1 MKLYNTELE
10 KQVHTLFEELKV
22 RSNEIVSEE
31 RIRIDATEKIM
42 KLVYNKILV
51 ATESYMVDVYAFFV
65 EKIKNEEFFKNPEN
79 LNAFYRLNL
88 RDKLNKMYRFNI
100 QNSNVY
106 KKKIEYKD
114 ISLLRTTA
122 SLTVGAL
129 VMGEILKFALSKI
142 IDISQVVVIEGTV
155 VVALSSYIMIPLRNR
170 NEYKKAI
177 HKFLND
183 LENDVFGWLYNV
195 EGYIDK
201 QVKTLYK

>member
-155 VVALSSYIMIPLRNR
+155 VVALSSYFMIPLRNR

-195 EGYIDK
+195 EGYIDE

>member
-1 MKLYNTELE
+1 MELYNIELE

-22 RSNEIVSEE
+22 RSNEIISEK
-31 RIRIDATEKIM
+31 RMCTDTTEKIM
-42 KLVYNKILV
+42 KLVSNKIL
-51 ATESYMVDVYAFFV
+51 ASSESYMVDVYAFFV

-114 ISLLRTTA
+114 ISLLRTTV

-129 VMGEILKFALSKI
+129 VMGEILKFALSKS
-142 IDISQVVVIEGTV
+142 IDISQVVVIEGAV
-155 VVALSSYIMIPLRNR
+155 VVALSSYFMISVRNR
-170 NEYKKAI
+170 SEYKKAI

-183 LENDVFGWLYNV
+183 LENDVFEWLYNV
-195 EGYIDK
+195 EFYIDK

>member
-31 RIRIDATEKIM
+31 RIRINATEKIM

-65 EKIKNEEFFKNPEN
+65 EKIKNPEN

-155 VVALSSYIMIPLRNR
+155 VVALSSYFMIPLRNR

-177 HKFLND
+177 YKFLND